1 MKLLRLLSLSW
12 DSCSQVRLLRRREFW
27 GSSTQLHSEP
37 ERERKQAMKFPHI
50 IGFAAA
56 ALLAWAAPSLS
67 TESTGAPAPPPS
79 LADRVPLYANLGSN
93 HKRISTR
100 VPATQQYFD
109 QGLRLVYGFNHAEA
123 IRSFTRAAELDPT
136 CGLCYWGIA
145 LAYGPHVNAPMDSAS
160 GVAAYAAAQKALAL
174 TSHATAP
181 ERAYIEAVAQRYEAD
196 PPTDRARLDT
206 LYSRAMERVAKT
218 YPKDLDAAT
227 LYAESL
233 MDLRP
238 WSYWRPDGT
247 PYPGTTDIVRQ
258 LERVILRN
266 PNHPGACHYYIH
278 AVEAVNPQAAV
289 PCAERL
295 ARLMPGEG
303 HMVHM
308 PAHIYIRVGQWNDAI
323 QANQHAIHTDDV
335 FIEGQHPMG
344 VYPLAYYPHN
354 IHFLAFAS
362 TMAGRSAQAIEAANT
377 LTSKVNL
384 DAARQVGLLQEMLP
398 YHALT
403 LTTFGKWDEVL
414 AEPLPP
420 KDIRFSYALAHY
432 ARGVAHAA
440 KGQWVE
446 AQAAL
451 DTVTAINSATLEG
464 ADGKTA
470 LSVAVHALSG
480 EIATRRGDL
489 DAGINHFREA
499 VKIEDA
505 GLYFEPPKWY
515 YPIRHSLGAA
525 LVKAGQNVEA
535 EKVYREDLRR
545 FPKNGWSQFGLAQAL
560 RAQGK
565 NTEADAAEAGFRRAW
580 ASTDVTLKAS
590 RF

>member
-1 MKLLRLLSLSW
+1 MTSI
-12 DSCSQVRLLRRREFW
+12 
-27 GSSTQLHSEP
+27 
-37 ERERKQAMKFPHI
+37 HI
-50 IGFAAA
+50 IGFSAAV
-56 ALLAWAAPSLS
+56 LLACAAPSLG
-67 TESTGAPAPPPS
+67 TESTAESSPPKNNS
-79 LADRVPLYANLGSN
+79 DTVPLYTNLGS
-93 HKRISTR
+93 HHTRISTT
-100 VPATQQYFD
+100 VALTQQYFD

-136 CGLCYWGIA
+136 CAMCYWGIA
-145 LAYGPHVNAPMDSAS
+145 LAYGPNINAPMDSAS

-174 TSHATAP
+174 KSRATAA
-181 ERAYIEAVAQRYEAD
+181 ERAYIEAVAQRYAEV

-206 LYSRAMERVAKT
+206 VYSRAMGQVAKT
-218 YPKDLDAAT
+218 NANDLDAAT

-238 WSYWRPDGT
+238 WNYWRPNGT
-247 PYPGTTDIVRQ
+247 PYPGTNEIVRQ
-258 LERVILRN
+258 LKKVISRN

-278 AVEAVNPQAAV
+278 AVEAVTPKAAV

-308 PAHIYIRVGQWNDAI
+308 PAHIYIRVGRWNDAVE
-323 QANQHAIHTDDV
+323 ANQHAIHTDEV

-362 TMAGRSAQAIEAANT
+362 TMAGRSKQAIESSNT
-377 LTSKVNL
+377 LTSKVNV
-384 DAARQVGLLQEMLP
+384 DVARQVGMLQEMLP

-414 AEPLPP
+414 AVPLPP
-420 KDIRFSYALAHY
+420 EDIRFSYAMAHY

-440 KGQWVE
+440 KEQWPE

-451 DTVTAINSATLEG
+451 DTVTGINAATPEG

-470 LSVAVHALSG
+470 LSIAVHALSG
-480 EIATRRGDL
+480 EIATRHGDL
-489 DAGINHFREA
+489 EAGINHFREA

-525 LVKAGQNVEA
+525 LVKAGRNAEA

-545 FPKNGWSQFGLAQAL
+545 FPENGWSLFGLAQAL
-560 RAQGK
+560 RAQRK
-565 NTEADAAEAGFRRAW
+565 NAEADAVEARFRRAW
-580 ASTDVTLKAS
+580 ASTDVTLTAS

>member
-1 MKLLRLLSLSW
+1 MPIAVAAL
-12 DSCSQVRLLRRREFW
+12 E
-27 GSSTQLHSEP
+27 HSG
-37 ERERKQAMKFPHI
+37 FPHGQHGPLQSRSVDNI
-50 IGFAAA
+50 ADIV
-56 ALLAWAAPSLS
+56 
-67 TESTGAPAPPPS
+67 APPSPS
-79 LADRVPLYANLGSN
+79 DTVPLYTDLGSH
-93 HKRISTR
+93 HKRISTQ
-100 VPATQQYFD
+100 VSATQQYFN

-123 IRSFTRAAELDPT
+123 IRSFTRAAALDPT
-136 CGLCYWGIA
+136 CAMCYWGIA
-145 LAYGPHVNAPMDSAS
+145 LAYGPHVNAPMDQAS
-160 GVAAYAAAQKALAL
+160 GVAAYAAVQKALAL
-174 TSHATAP
+174 KSHATAS
-181 ERAYIEAVAQRYEAD
+181 ERAYIEALAQRYEAD
-196 PPTDRARLDT
+196 PPADRARLDR
-206 LYSRAMERVAKT
+206 LYSRTMGKVAKT

-238 WSYWRPDGT
+238 WNYWRPDGT
-247 PYPGTTDIVRQ
+247 PYTETKDILRQ
-258 LERVILRN
+258 LEGVLTRN

-278 AVEAVNPQAAV
+278 AVEAVNPKAAV

-308 PAHIYIRVGQWNDAI
+308 PSHIYIRVGRWNDAV
-323 QANQHAIHTDDV
+323 QANHHAIHTDEE
-335 FIEGQHPMG
+335 FIEGQRPMG

-354 IHFLAFAS
+354 IHFFAFAS
-362 TMAGRSAQAIEAANT
+362 TMAGRSAQAIEAAST

-398 YHALT
+398 YHTLT

-420 KDIRFSYALAHY
+420 EDIPFSYTMATY

-440 KGQWVE
+440 KGEWAE

-451 DTVTAINSATLEG
+451 DTVAATEAATPEG
-464 ADGKTA
+464 AESKTA
-470 LSVAVHALSG
+470 LSIAVHALSG
-480 EIATRRGDL
+480 EIATRRGDF
-489 DAGINHFREA
+489 DAGITHFREA
-499 VKIEDA
+499 AKIEDG

-515 YPIRHSLGAA
+515 YPIRHSLGAT
-525 LVKAGQNVEA
+525 LVKAGQNAEA

-545 FPKNGWSQFGLAQAL
+545 FPENGWSLFGLAQAL

-565 NTEADAAEAGFRRAW
+565 DAEAAATEARFRRAW
-580 ASTDVTLKAS
+580 TGTDVTLTAS